1 MGPGAKA
8 TSHVITLWHQFA
20 SGSLETQ
27 RVHSARMADGAAP
40 HTREAS
46 GSPARAS
53 NVDERLKDMP
63 EELNEEGREKD
74 RSDYINDKCDLK
86 HALWELVLAISK
98 KSAFCLV

>member
-1 MGPGAKA
+1 
-8 TSHVITLWHQFA
+8 
-20 SGSLETQ
+20 
-27 RVHSARMADGAAP
+27 MADGAAP

-74 RSDYINDKCDLK
+74 RSDYIKDKCDLK
-86 HALWELVLAISK
+86 HALSRPKGATAAVGASLPDDSNRQ
-98 KSAFCLV
+98 